1 MESFDVSLQM
11 LQFMQVPLHKEWSV
25 LIITKIKNKDMSNIK
40 ITIVTGSKPLANGDY
55 KLYLRI
61 TKNREKKDINIVV
74 RCKFMHFDSVRE
86 ELTKNHPNYRD
97 DNEFIINRKNKAN
110 EIVRGFQ
117 LEDYDFTLNEFE
129 EEFRG
134 VKKTDMTVAEFWKEL
149 IGDLITE
156 GRTGNAR
163 AYKDTYNSFFKF
175 HKNKSLKFSQLNYNL
190 LDKYET
196 YLRANNNQDGGI
208 GVKMRAIRALF
219 NYAIKKGVTDKR
231 HYPFEVYKV
240 SRFKSN
246 NTKKALSREE
256 FGKMENLDTSNLP
269 TLIHSH
275 NYMVFSYYTGGM
287 NFVDVMKLK
296 WSNIQGD
303 RIEYKR
309 SKTKGNFTI
318 KISAPI
324 QKILDF
330 YSKHNGVTDYVF
342 PILLSNDLTPTQIEN
357 RKSKCLGR
365 YNNDLKK
372 IAELQGVDKKVS
384 SYTIRHT
391 FATNLK
397 FAGISTDKISELMG
411 HHDVSITR
419 AYLKPFEKEI
429 LDDAMDMLLPK
440 SNDLKK

>member
-1 MESFDVSLQM
+1 MAS
-11 LQFMQVPLHKEWSV
+11 
-25 LIITKIKNKDMSNIK
+25 
-40 ITIVTGSKPLANGDY
+40 
-55 KLYLRI
+55 
-61 TKNREKKDINIVV
+61 INIIL
-74 RCKFMHFDSVRE
+74 R
-86 ELTKNHPNYRD
+86 
-97 DNEFIINRKNKAN
+97 NKAN
-110 EIVRGFQ
+110 SKGEYPIVMRIVKDRKAKVISLKLSTLKEDWDFKANKFKKGHSNALSRNRILLEVEQKALKIIDEFRLMEI
-117 LEDYDFTLNEFE
+117 DFTLEQFE

-134 VKKTDMTVAEFWKEL
+134 VKKTDMTVAEFWKEV

-175 HKNKSLKFSQLNYNL
+175 HKNKSLRFSQLNVSL
-190 LDKYET
+190 LYKYET
-196 YLRANNNQDGGI
+196 YLRANKNEDGGI
-208 GVKMRAIRALF
+208 GLKMRAIRALF
-219 NYAIKKGVTDKR
+219 NNAIKKGVTDKR
-231 HYPFEVYKV
+231 HYPFGVYKV
-240 SRFKSN
+240 SKFKSN

-256 FGKMENLDTSNLP
+256 FGKMEDLDTSNIP
-269 TLIHSH
+269 TLVHSH

-287 NFVDVMKLK
+287 NFIDLMKLK

-318 KISAPI
+318 KISAPL

-330 YSKHNGVTDYVF
+330 YSKQKGVTDYVF

-365 YNNDLKK
+365 YNKDLKK

-397 FAGISTDKISELMG
+397 FAGISTDKIGELMG
-411 HHDVSITR
+411 HHDVSVTQ
-419 AYLKPFEKEI
+419 AYLKGFGNEV
-429 LDDAMDMLLPK
+429 LDEAMESLLPK
-440 SNDLKK
+440 STEIGE